1 MEKAT
6 EKKMETATKY
16 AQAIAKMRAS
26 GLKVTDR
33 TNRGHCIGITGIGK
47 TNAGEKKN

>member
-6 EKKMETATKY
+6 EKKIETATKY

-26 GLKVTDR
+26 GLKVTDG
-33 TNRGHCIGITGIGK
+33 TIRGHCIGITGVGK
-47 TNAGEKKN
+47 TNSTEKKN